1 MACHDVRACSQRR
14 HPVLLDALWYID
26 DCKCTAFPPLVV
38 GAGAQGASMLG
49 FFAKLADLRWHTI
62 FANTPEGKVTFAQGS
77 LLQSC
82 IWSESNVFHLVTI
95 IIAVLLF

>member
-62 FANTPEGKVTFAQGS
+62 FANTPEDKVAALRGHFCNPVYGQNQMYFIS
-77 LLQSC
+77 LL
-82 IWSESNVFHLVTI
+82 L
-95 IIAVLLF
+95 